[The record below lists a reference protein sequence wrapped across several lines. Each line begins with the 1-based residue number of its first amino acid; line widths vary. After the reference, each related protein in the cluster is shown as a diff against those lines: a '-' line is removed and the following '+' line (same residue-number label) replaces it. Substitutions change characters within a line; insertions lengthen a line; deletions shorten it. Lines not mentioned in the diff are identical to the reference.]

1 MDKEFVLI
9 EKDVLEKLIET
20 VNELQERLDD
30 IDDNSRFCAD
40 MIGAIAEKLGVA

>member
-30 IDDNSRFCAD
+30 IDHYTKLSAD
-40 MIGAIAEKLGVA
+40 MIGAVAEKLGVA